1 MSTITRHSIQL
12 ADGDAR
18 YRQAAWQEM
27 MGPSGEIR
35 MTPEEAECF
44 TSDSRYRQIGPLLVG
59 YWACGAFRLVR
70 TRAAAGRIGLD
81 HVFINVMLAGSGDG
95 VCGRRRM
102 RLVAG
107 AMSITKLSSPADY
120 RFDDIATT
128 VLVIPRRVLEAAM
141 GPIGPFD
148 GRVYPANSVE
158 ARLVGAHI
166 DALLAMP
173 DPLQPAKAAVASRGT
188 LSLLAACLARAHAR
202 DAASRATPS
211 DPDTELAKAVRR
223 YIRHRL
229 ADPDLGPDL
238 ICRQFALSRSRLYRL
253 MREGGNIAATIRG
266 LRLARAH
273 EEIAAGRHAGLT
285 AAQVAAR
292 FGFRQERS
300 FRRAFIGPHRRR
312 GRGGGCRGRVAVL
325 RLGPTS
331 GPDARTASTPQHWD
345 AEAKIR
351 DAQSWRSPPAACRLP
366 VSASPRRGAA
376 ASRRLAAPVL
386 APWRSHEP
394 SRGPRAPGPGRLALR
409 TPGRAEGAKRRRT

>member
-35 MTPEEAECF
+35 MTPEEAERF

-59 YWACGAFRLVR
+59 HWTCGTFRLVR
-70 TRAAAGRIGLD
+70 TRAAAERIGLD
-81 HVFINVMLAGSGDG
+81 HVFINVILAGSGDG
-95 VCGRRRM
+95 LCGRRRM
-102 RLVAG
+102 RLVPG

-148 GRVYPANSVE
+148 GRVYPPNSVE

-173 DPLQPAKAAVASRGT
+173 DPLQPAKDALASRST
-188 LSLLAACLARAHAR
+188 LSLLAGCLAQTHAR
-202 DAASRATPS
+202 DAESRATP
-211 DPDTELAKAVRR
+211 PDAELAKAVRR
-223 YIRHRL
+223 YIRNRL
-229 ADPDLGPDL
+229 ADPDLGPEL

-253 MREGGNIAATIRG
+253 MREGGTIAAAIRG

-285 AAQVAAR
+285 AAEVAAR

-300 FRRAFIGPHRRR
+300 FRRAF
-312 GRGGGCRGRVAVL
+312 VQAFAV
-325 RLGPTS
+325 S
-331 GPDARTASTPQHWD
+331 
-345 AEAKIR
+345 
-351 DAQSWRSPPAACRLP
+351 PAALQAQATAATGVPLP
-366 VSASPRRGAA
+366 RSG
-376 ASRRLAAPVL
+376 LAI
-386 APWRSHEP
+386 
-394 SRGPRAPGPGRLALR
+394 
-409 TPGRAEGAKRRRT
+409 AELFHDL